1 MEKKDYGIEVRI
13 FERKGDYQNF
23 ISEYGLHESQWE
35 IIRGINKTE
44 GHVRTYFETNYKTTR
59 KVIED
64 LLIEGIIEKS
74 YNNRIRKG
82 NEDDS
87 QMAKTLFD
95 MKEKLT
101 ELSKRKTDID
111 KYDEQ
116 IRLINIFTDKMGE
129 YKRIFEEKKKT
140 ENELMRCL
148 RVCRMRLAGER
159 AKTEELGNR
168 KEELAAHINEIKRR
182 TAIAEI
188 ETETVELEQL
198 EKLIAETAA
207 EKETLLSSYDRLKE
221 NLRYVKA
228 ASDYFDY
235 VENKARYDEL
245 KELISNSTWN
255 REDVLKELSELA
267 AFKKTIVDR
276 KTTELEARID
286 EIKTLTEKVCA
297 ERDEAADKKL
307 NVYGEINKN
316 QGQLKQLKN
325 EIEELNKN
333 TDELMLR
340 CNLTSNA
347 GIEDIISKAEDM
359 LKSSDKA
366 LSGYT
371 SHISEEENNISD
383 LNREYLKTETEISFI
398 KNDIATSPSSLIL
411 SITISFIE
419 ASSFK
424 TSTVFNSLIST
435 TVPSVIVIVLKLI
448 SSTPALSF
456 ATN

>member
-1 MEKKDYGIEVRI
+1 
-13 FERKGDYQNF
+13 
-23 ISEYGLHESQWE
+23 
-35 IIRGINKTE
+35 
-44 GHVRTYFETNYKTTR
+44 
-59 KVIED
+59 
-64 LLIEGIIEKS
+64 
-74 YNNRIRKG
+74 
-82 NEDDS
+82 
-87 QMAKTLFD
+87 
-95 MKEKLT
+95 
-101 ELSKRKTDID
+101 
-111 KYDEQ
+111 
-116 IRLINIFTDKMGE
+116 
-129 YKRIFEEKKKT
+129 
-140 ENELMRCL
+140 
-148 RVCRMRLAGER
+148 MRLAGER
-159 AKTEELGNR
+159 AKIEELCNR

-286 EIKTLTEKVCA
+286 EIKTLTEKVCT

-398 KNDIATSPSSLIL
+398 KMTKKGLQYCMKKN
-411 SITISFIE
+411 
-419 ASSFK
+419 SSF
-424 TSTVFNSLIST
+424 
-435 TVPSVIVIVLKLI
+435 
-448 SSTPALSF
+448 
-456 ATN
+456 

>member
-1 MEKKDYGIEVRI
+1 M
-13 FERKGDYQNF
+13 
-23 ISEYGLHESQWE
+23 
-35 IIRGINKTE
+35 
-44 GHVRTYFETNYKTTR
+44 
-59 KVIED
+59 
-64 LLIEGIIEKS
+64 IEGIIEKS

-148 RVCRMRLAGER
+148 CVCRKRLAGER
-159 AKTEELGNR
+159 AKTEELGNK
-168 KEELAAHINEIKRR
+168 KEELEAHINEIKRR

-235 VENKARYDEL
+235 IENKAGYDEL

-307 NVYGEINKN
+307 SVYGEINKN

-383 LNREYLKTETEISFI
+383 LNREYLKTETEISYI
-398 KNDIATSPSSLIL
+398 KMKKKGLQYCMKKN
-411 SITISFIE
+411 
-419 ASSFK
+419 SSF
-424 TSTVFNSLIST
+424 
-435 TVPSVIVIVLKLI
+435 
-448 SSTPALSF
+448 
-456 ATN
+456 